1 MIASQSALHR
11 YDSRKQAANE
21 KIIRE
26 IIEHV
31 CAFYEADLDAVLSR
45 SRLPRFIWPRHVSMA
60 IASAQ
65 GFNTTTIAAAFGRDR
80 TVISYALKSVTDQ
93 CDVHH
98 DVAKEVKK
106 IAKHVKDNIIK
117 NEL

>member
-1 MIASQSALHR
+1 MESKRRTSGKT
-11 YDSRKQAANE
+11 RKQR
-21 KIIRE
+21 KIKQKGGWWWSTPAHT
-26 IIEHV
+26 EH
-31 CAFYEADLDAVLSR
+31 E
-45 SRLPRFIWPRHVSMA
+45 MA

-80 TVISYALKSVTDQ
+80 TVISYALRSVSDQ

-106 IAKHVKDNIIK
+106 IAKHVKENIIK